1 VHLNIEDA
9 AGQGAEAR
17 DAVASGFA
25 ATACIHPSQVDVIRE
40 AFAPAAE
47 ELDAARAVLAAAEGE
62 RGVFQFNGRM
72 VDEPV
77 LRHARR
83 IVERAR

>member
-1 VHLNIEDA
+1 VHLDIA
-9 AGQGAEAR
+9 
-17 DAVASGFA
+17 
-25 ATACIHPSQVDVIRE
+25 QVDVIRE
-40 AFAPAAE
+40 AYAPTAE
-47 ELDAARAVLAAAEGE
+47 EVEAAQALLTAAEGE

-83 IVERAR
+83 IVERARI